1 MRTTR
6 SAGRCARRSAIAA
19 AGRSWSRPP
28 RPWVSGCS
36 CRASAIPRRTGS
48 AGLSDLLRAAL
59 ERGATRVLV
68 GLGGSATVDG
78 GLGMLS
84 GLGARV
90 PGATGEA
97 LLGELDLDLAPAR
110 ALFAG
115 VELSVLHDVDV
126 PLCGPDGAAAL
137 FGPQKGLRRSDIKPF
152 DLALERLGEASA
164 TTSRSARAPA
174 PRAGSAPRST
184 RSARTRARAA
194 TP

>member
-1 MRTTR
+1 M
-6 SAGRCARRSAIAA
+6 
-19 AGRSWSRPP
+19 P
-28 RPWVSGCS
+28 RE
-36 CRASAIPRRTGS
+36 RDPRRTGS
-48 AGLSDLLRAAL
+48 AGLADLLRAAL

-78 GLGMLS
+78 GLGMLA

-97 LLGELDLDLAPAR
+97 LLGDLELDLAPAR
-110 ALFAG
+110 ALFGG

-137 FGPQKGLRRSDIKPF
+137 FGPQKGLRRADIKPF
-152 DLALERLGEASA
+152 DLRAGAPRTRRSA
-164 TTSRSARAPA
+164 ATSRSARARA
-174 PRAGSAPRST
+174 PRAGSVPRST

-194 TP
+194 MP